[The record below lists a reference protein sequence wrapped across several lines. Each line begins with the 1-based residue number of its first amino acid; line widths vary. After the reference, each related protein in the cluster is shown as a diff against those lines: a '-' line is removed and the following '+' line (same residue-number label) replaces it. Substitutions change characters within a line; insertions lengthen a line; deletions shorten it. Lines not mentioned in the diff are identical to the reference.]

1 VRGFAGQHWDTRI
14 SRDPQFLRQELAGE
28 SECGPNGLRLNEL
41 KTVAKNCGT
50 NRIDRSAEAVGPG
63 AGQVR
68 QMRCWESSEEMVT
81 GS

>member
-1 VRGFAGQHWDTRI
+1 VALNPVARCGKFHPLQNL
-14 SRDPQFLRQELAGE
+14 FLSNYGA
-28 SECGPNGLRLNEL
+28 
-41 KTVAKNCGT
+41 
-50 NRIDRSAEAVGPG
+50 NRIDRSAEAVRPE